1 MTEFVLTTHPGLEDL
16 AVEELTAR
24 RGQAP
29 DEVQTEPG
37 RARLELP
44 DDERSSLLSLRSIH
58 HVTVGLLRRRLAA
71 PVTLDQIQGA
81 VAEVEVPGLR
91 AAASFRVRS
100 VRRGEHPF
108 KSGDIERTAG
118 AVFHTA
124 TGVKVDLKRPALTVR
139 VDLDE
144 DVVWVGVLI
153 TDRPLSRRAKVY
165 AQRVGLS
172 ADLAF
177 AATHVAGL
185 TAPTRILDPFCG
197 SGTLLLEAGVAHP
210 QCELWGSD
218 WVPSAVAGARTN
230 LEAAGFGAR
239 AFVREQDALQ
249 MTDVYPPASFDG
261 IVSNPPFGVKMGA
274 RINFFRFYHR
284 FLTQADELLSSGG
297 RIALWVHRRGQLASA
312 VSAHGRFE
320 AYRWVTVQ
328 TGSARPVLVG
338 LRRR

>member
-1 MTEFVLTTHPGLEDL
+1 MTEFVLTTHPGLENL

-29 DEVQTEPG
+29 TGVQTEPG

-44 DDERSSLLSLRSIH
+44 DDERPTLLSLRSIH
-58 HVTVGLLRRRLAA
+58 HVTVGLLRRRLTA
-71 PVTLDQIQGA
+71 PVTLDQIERA
-81 VAEVEVPGLR
+81 VADVEVPGLR
-91 AAASFRVRS
+91 TAPSFRVRS
-100 VRRGEHPF
+100 VRRGHHTF

-118 AVFHTA
+118 AVFHIETA
-124 TGVKVDLKRPALTVR
+124 VKVDLQRPVITVR
-139 VDLDE
+139 VDIDG
-144 DVVWVGVLI
+144 DVLWVGVLL

-177 AATHVAGL
+177 AATHVADL
-185 TAPTRILDPFCG
+185 QAPTRILDPFCG
-197 SGTLLLEAGVAHP
+197 SGTLLLEAGVVHP
-210 QCELWGSD
+210 RCELWGSD
-218 WVPSAVAGARTN
+218 WVPGAVAGARSN
-230 LEAAGFGAR
+230 LDAAGFTAR
-239 AFVREQDALQ
+239 SFLREQDALH
-249 MTDVYPPASFDG
+249 MADVYPPSSFDS

-274 RINFFRFYHR
+274 RINFFRFYQR
-284 FLTQADELLSSGG
+284 FLSQADQLLKPGG
-297 RIALWVHRRGQLASA
+297 RVALWVHRRGQLASA
-312 VSAHGRFE
+312 VAAHGRFE